1 MATSTS
7 TSVTIVNWDFLQRQ
21 LNELSD
27 AVRDLGDSN
36 QKASLRQQ
44 KGEVLLLCA
53 TLNDSFERVKPKR
66 EVRKLIKKPYLEQYV
81 SSDDPFNAKKI
92 QASAPVSNY
101 QPLPA
106 TDEWPSLANTGAIPK
121 TKKKSVARVWKPK
134 PGEFNPDEFFDLGL
148 NFKSEV
154 VPQAEV
160 VSQVEVVPQVETVLQ
175 EAEAPIPN
183 KEEEEYEEFIKVMT

>member
-1 MATSTS
+1 MA
-7 TSVTIVNWDFLQRQ
+7 TSVTIVNWDLLQRQ

-27 AVRDLGDSN
+27 AIRDLGDSN
-36 QKASLRQQ
+36 HKASMRQQ

-66 EVRKLIKKPYLEQYV
+66 EIKNIIKKPYLEQYV
-81 SSDDPFNAKKI
+81 SSDDPYSSKKI
-92 QASAPVSNY
+92 QASAPVSDF

-106 TDEWPSLANTGAIPK
+106 TDEWPSLANTGAIP
-121 TKKKSVARVWKPK
+121 KKKSVARVWKPK

-154 VPQAEV
+154 VPQVELVPQAEAVPQAEV
-160 VSQVEVVPQVETVLQ
+160 VHQ
-175 EAEAPIPN
+175 EAEASIS
-183 KEEEEYEEFIKVMT
+183 KEEEYEEFIKVIT